1 MLVAG
6 LPSPC
11 SCPAAPGLCCQP
23 RDRRRRPIT
32 TRRSPLAKITFP
44 IEASHIM
51 MFARAIGDENPAYHD
66 AEKAKQTDAGG
77 ITVPPTFPQA
87 IAQFDPAYHLRPQ
100 PGQPWFGQSE
110 RRRVGKE

>member
-44 IEASHIM
+44 IEDSHIM
-51 MFARAIGDENPAYHD
+51 MFARAICDENPAYLD
-66 AEKAKQTDAGG
+66 AERAKQKNAGC
-77 ITVPPTFPQA
+77 ITLPPPFPLA
-87 IAQFDPAYHLRPQ
+87 VAQFDPNYHLPPKPRQ
-100 PGQPWFGQSE
+100 PIGSAHL
-110 RRRVGKE
+110 